1 MCICNVVWL
10 LSRQRTSHN
19 GIYEYFIPVATE
31 RLQHK
36 VCLKYHI
43 FVVVFV
49 VVVVVVVMLLFRIN
63 DETIETHSFW
73 LHSPQH
79 NNTAVSNKTNS

>member
-1 MCICNVVWL
+1 MGICNVVWL

-19 GIYEYFIPVATE
+19 GIYEYFIPVATK

-43 FVVVFV
+43 FVVVV
-49 VVVVVVVMLLFRIN
+49 VLLLFCCLGLMMRQLRHIPSGY
-63 DETIETHSFW
+63 T
-73 LHSPQH
+73 LHNTTTQLSLTKQTA
-79 NNTAVSNKTNS
+79 NN